1 MSQLD
6 TRGQSGTVGSI
17 LLIGMVIVSI
27 TLAGGAATFNYI
39 NQESTDEP
47 LTSLEIKSSDE
58 GDVIVNHMGG
68 EPLDIESTVVIVEGS
83 IVTTFAG
90 ADSFDGERDG
100 LFNTGE
106 SISHSLTNEGTVN
119 ALVVDENSG
128 EIVASETITLSEGG
142 QLWVE
147 DFTTPDEAKE
157 GEEITVSAE
166 INNTGD
172 GELTQDIMF
181 SVNEETQEIDEE
193 VTLSGGE
200 DTVVEFDYTIIQEK
214 DIQVRI
220 ATEDDDESAEIDVE
234 KAGELKV
241 EAFTAPDEAEEGEKI
256 TVSAEINN
264 TGDGELTQYVV
275 FSVDGDVDGDDVER
289 NESVTVPPSG
299 TEVNFIYEPESVGE
313 IEVGISTDD
322 DEDSDSVEITPKGP
336 SSLVSLTTLDGEPFS
351 TGFFGNRM
359 NDISVKVPESSESN
373 ITINIEAPISGTTT
387 KTVSPGDKEQLDD
400 VMALDDG
407 NYFIVN
413 VVDNPEEDE
422 VTIETLWS
430 LL

>member
-106 SISHSLTNEGTVN
+106 SISHSLTNEGTVE
-119 ALVVDENSG
+119 ALVVDKNSG
-128 EIVASETITLSEGG
+128 EIVASETITLTEGG

-147 DFTTPDEAKE
+147 NFTTPDEAEE

-166 INNTGD
+166 ISNTGD
-172 GELTQDIMF
+172 GELTQDVMF
-181 SVNEETQEIDEE
+181 SVKTASEEIQEIDKE
-193 VTLSGGE
+193 VTISGGE
-200 DTVVEFDYTIIQEK
+200 NTVVEFDYTIIQEK

-220 ATEDDDESAEIDVE
+220 TTEDDDESAEIDVE
-234 KAGELKV
+234 KAGELKI
-241 EAFTAPDEAEEGEKI
+241 EAFTAPEVSEEGEEI
-256 TVSAEINN
+256 VVSAEIDN
-264 TGDGELTQYVV
+264 TGDVELTQEVL
-275 FSVDGDVDGDDVER
+275 FSVNGDDEER
-289 NESVTVPPSG
+289 NERVTVPPNG
-299 TEVNFIYEPESVGE
+299 TEVNFVYEPESVGE
-313 IEVGISTDD
+313 IEVRISTDD

-359 NDISVKVPESSESN
+359 NDISVKVPESSESDM
-373 ITINIEAPISGTTT
+373 TINIVPPVLDTITV
-387 KTVSPGDKEQLDD
+387 TVSPGDEEELDD
-400 VMALDDG
+400 VMFFDDSF
-407 NYFIVN
+407 YWVDN

-422 VTIETLWS
+422 VTIETRII
-430 LL
+430 